1 MKVMQKLN
9 IEDRSRGFVLPA
21 VLVLMLLLTGA
32 SVGLIY
38 MASNSMSMSGSD
50 LDNTQA
56 FYGAEAGMEMM
67 MSDLSNLFSNNQAPT
82 VSEIAALAESTPQL
96 NGISFSE
103 YAFDV
108 PSQNGVPVS
117 TTQHIS
123 SGSNEGLMAQ
133 IVPMTLNITARSS
146 GRSEVKMRRQIEV
159 ALIPV
164 FQFGIFSESDL
175 SYFPGPAFDFAG
187 RVHTNGNLFLA
198 ANNSVT
204 FHSKISAA
212 GDIIR
217 KEMANGEGT
226 TSGRAGAIKVP
237 RAAGGCDGNKPACR
251 NLGMDE
257 GSKIVGPDSAD
268 NPNWIN
274 ISTSIY
280 NGLIVD
286 GDTGAKELEL
296 PFVSDEMSP
305 VEIIRKPG
313 SSGTDSSSL
322 SEARLYNKAQIRVLL
337 SDNAGDLPGGAVQL
351 ANESPYYDGSSYGA
365 TDTAFAEGRTSWNS
379 DFVKPAG
386 SDTEW
391 PLIDGYLCVEHSLS
405 GGTWENVT
413 EEWLGLGIAR
423 ENPDA
428 ILKFQTLKFDPMSG
442 NPLISF
448 TNNNK
453 ERPENFYP
461 INLYDT
467 REGEVRDISQGS
479 GDTTGAV
486 GGVINVIELDVVNLK
501 RWLGGAIGSSGSQTE
516 YLSQNGYILYF
527 SDRRGMLVQDGSYG
541 YEDIV
546 NPSSYNGTPN
556 GQMDEAEDVNGDGA
570 LNMHGVDNLG
580 EAFGAANGS
589 HISRIDLAGVG
600 YLNKVSGA
608 RHGLKLVNGSAGSLP
623 VKPDGSGGFTVA
635 SENPVYIQ
643 GNYNADSSGFTSTNH
658 ANASVIADAVTLLS
672 NNWQDWQSFR
682 HPTYL
687 GSSTVRQASETWY
700 RVAIAAGKNMNFAY
714 PGYFHDDFGTDGG
727 THNFLRFLE
736 SWSSQT
742 CHYKGSMVSLYYAQY
757 GSGIYKCCNTVYTAP
772 NRAYSFDESFLD
784 PANLPP
790 GTPMFRDVVNL
801 GFRQVFIEE
810 FENDDTGED
819 VD

>member
-1 MKVMQKLN
+1 MENIQKKYL
-9 IEDRSRGFVLPA
+9 ERKYKGFVLPA
-21 VLVLMLLLTGA
+21 VLVLLLLLTAA

-67 MSDLSNLFSNNQAPT
+67 MADLSKLFSNNQSPT
-82 VSEIAALAESTPQL
+82 VSEIAALAQSTPHIT
-96 NGISFSE
+96 GISYSE
-103 YAFDV
+103 YEFDV
-108 PSQNGVPVS
+108 PSQNGVPLS

-133 IVPMTLNITARSS
+133 VVPMTLNITSRSS

-164 FQFGIFSESDL
+164 FQFGIFSDSDL

-198 ANNSVT
+198 ADNAVT
-204 FHSKISAA
+204 FHNKISAA

-226 TSGRAGAIKVP
+226 SGRSGAIKVP
-237 RAAGGCDGNKPACR
+237 RAAGGCDGSKPACR

-286 GDTGAKELEL
+286 GDTGAKELSL
-296 PFVSDEMSP
+296 PFVSDDMSP
-305 VEIIRKPG
+305 AEIIKRPG
-313 SSGTDSSSL
+313 SSETDSSSL
-322 SEARLYNKAQIRVLL
+322 SESRLYNKAQIRVLIND
-337 SDNAGDLPGGAVQL
+337 SDGDLPGGAIQL
-351 ANESPYYDGSSYGA
+351 ANEEPYYDGGQYGA
-365 TDTAFAEGRTSWNS
+365 TNTAFAEGKTSWNS

-386 SDTEW
+386 SDTQW
-391 PLIDGYLCVEHSLS
+391 PLIDGYLCVEHRLS
-405 GGTWENVT
+405 DGTWENVT

-423 ENPDA
+423 ENSDA
-428 ILKFQTLKFDPMSG
+428 ILKFQTLKFNPTSG
-442 NPLISF
+442 NPLTSF

-453 ERPENFYP
+453 KKSKNFYP

-467 REGEVRDISQGS
+467 REGEVRDISHGS
-479 GDTTGAV
+479 WDTSGAV
-486 GGVINVIELDVVNLK
+486 GGVINVIELDVANLK
-501 RWLGGAIGSSGSQTE
+501 RWLSGAIGSTGSQTE

-556 GQMDEAEDVNGDGA
+556 GQMDEAEDVNNDGT
-570 LNMHGVDNLG
+570 LNLYGVDNLG
-580 EAFGAANGS
+580 EAFGVSNGS
-589 HISRIDLAGVG
+589 HVARIDLTGTG
-600 YLNKVSGA
+600 YLNRVSGA
-608 RHGLKLVNGSAGSLP
+608 RHGLKLVNGGAGSLP
-623 VKPDGSGGFTVA
+623 VKPDGTGGFTVA

-643 GNYNADSSGFTSTNH
+643 GNYNADSSGFNSSNH

-672 NNWQDWQSFR
+672 NNWRDWQSFR
-682 HPTYL
+682 HPTYV
-687 GSSTVRQASETWY
+687 GSGTARQASETWY
-700 RVAIAAGKNMNFAY
+700 RVAIAAGKNINFTY

-736 SWSSQT
+736 RWASQT
-742 CHYKGSMVSLYYAQY
+742 CHYKGSMVSLYYSQY
-757 GSGIYKCCNTVYTAP
+757 GSGIYKCCDTVYTAP
-772 NRAYSFDESFLD
+772 NRAYSFDDSFLD

-810 FENDDTGED
+810 HENDDEGD
-819 VD
+819 GGN